1 MKSASS
7 KRALAAAELITIY
20 ASYSS
25 LILPHS
31 PGIVLIAT
39 VGWTPPKEKLTPVDS
54 LQKQAE
60 QEVVALSRRS

>member
-1 MKSASS
+1 MKSASWR
-7 KRALAAAELITIY
+7 RALAAAELITIG
-20 ASYSS
+20 ALYSS

-31 PGIVLIAT
+31 PGIVSIAT
-39 VGWTPPKEKLTPVDS
+39 AGWTPPKKKLMPVDF